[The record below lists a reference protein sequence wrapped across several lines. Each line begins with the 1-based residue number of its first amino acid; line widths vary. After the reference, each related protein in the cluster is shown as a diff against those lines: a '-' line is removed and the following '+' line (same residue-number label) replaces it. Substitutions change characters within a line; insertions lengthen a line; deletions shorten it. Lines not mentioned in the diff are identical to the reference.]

1 MTEEV
6 IDKLI
11 VRKFDL
17 VKQVGKGAYGVV
29 WRAIDKSTHQ
39 TVAVKKC
46 FEAFRSAIGML
57 DCIPKSR
64 WDSQML
70 SEPTER

>member
-29 WRAIDKSTHQ
+29 WRAIDKSTLQ

-46 FEAFRSAIGML
+46 FEAFRRAIGM
-57 DCIPKSR
+57 
-64 WDSQML
+64 
-70 SEPTER
+70 